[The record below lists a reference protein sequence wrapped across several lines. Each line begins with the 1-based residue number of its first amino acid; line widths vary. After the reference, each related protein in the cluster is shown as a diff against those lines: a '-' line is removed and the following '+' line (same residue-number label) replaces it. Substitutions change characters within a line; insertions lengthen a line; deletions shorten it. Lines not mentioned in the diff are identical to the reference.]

1 MLEKEVFVLYE
12 VENEK
17 PQDGDHFHGATES
30 LIWVIWM
37 NTFGREWLK
46 EDLLGGSVV
55 ILMEMLKV
63 ITRAMPLVM
72 ERTKWM

>member
-1 MLEKEVFVLYE
+1 
-12 VENEK
+12 
-17 PQDGDHFHGATES
+17 
-30 LIWVIWM
+30 M

-72 ERTKWM
+72 ERTK